1 MPNRTHGAVLICALF
16 ASVAAHSQGMRDRT
30 RPTNAPDTA
39 VSESQASELTLTL
52 VEAARTQLQTW
63 VRTAGTLDESGTALS
78 ACITG
83 PHADLVRPGQRV
95 RAFPPDSKSSISQ
108 ARVTLAEPREGCRYV
123 EARLSGQLY
132 AQAPRYIL
140 EIQVDRGE
148 FLAIPKEAIIEE
160 GDMRIVYLQMHP
172 GHYVPQEIHTGLE
185 GELYTQVMHGLA
197 EGDQVVTFGSF
208 FIDAEHKLKAS
219 AEGGMSMGNAHQHH

>member
-1 MPNRTHGAVLICALF
+1 MRNRSRSAVLVCAF
-16 ASVAAHSQGMRDRT
+16 VASVAAHGQGIRDRT
-30 RPTNAPDTA
+30 RPTSVPDTA
-39 VSESQASELTLTL
+39 ISESQASELTLTL
-52 VEAARTQLQTW
+52 VQAARTQLQTW
-63 VRTAGTLDESGTALS
+63 VRTAGTLDESETTLS
-78 ACITG
+78 SCVTG
-83 PHADLVRPGQRV
+83 PHAELVRPGQRV

-108 ARVTLAEPREGCRYV
+108 ARVTLAEPRDGCVYV
-123 EARLSGQLY
+123 EARLSGRLY
-132 AQAPRYIL
+132 AQAPRYIM

-160 GDMRIVYLQMHP
+160 GDKRIVYLQMHP
-172 GHYVPQEIHTGLE
+172 GHYMPQEIHTGLE
-185 GELYTQVMHGLA
+185 GELYTQVMHGLS

>member
-1 MPNRTHGAVLICALF
+1 MRYQSCGIVAICSLLVCVTAQG
-16 ASVAAHSQGMRDRT
+16 QGMRDRT

-39 VSESQASELTLTL
+39 ISESQASELTLTL
-52 VEAARTQLQTW
+52 VAAARTQLQTW
-63 VRTAGTLDESGTALS
+63 VRSAGTLDEPGTTLS
-78 ACITG
+78 TCVTG
-83 PHADLVRPGQRV
+83 PHADLVQPGQRV

-108 ARVTLAEPREGCRYV
+108 ARVTVAEPREQCVHV
-123 EARLSGQLY
+123 EARLSGRLY
-132 AQAPRYIL
+132 EQAPRYVM
-140 EIQVDRGE
+140 EIFVNRGE

-160 GDMRIVYLQMHP
+160 GDKRIVYLQMRP
-172 GHYVPQEIHTGLE
+172 GHYMPQEIHTGLE
-185 GELYTQVMHGLA
+185 GELYTQVMHGLS

>member
-1 MPNRTHGAVLICALF
+1 MRHRTRGIAVVCAGLICV
-16 ASVAAHSQGMRDRT
+16 SAHGQGMRDRT
-30 RPTNAPDTA
+30 RPTDVPDTS

-52 VEAARTQLQTW
+52 VQAARTQLQTW
-63 VRTAGTLDESGTALS
+63 VRTAGTLNEAGDTLS
-78 ACITG
+78 TCATG
-83 PHADLVRPGQRV
+83 PNAELVRPGQRV

-108 ARVTLAEPREGCRYV
+108 AKVTVAEAGADCVHV
-123 EARLSGQLY
+123 EARLSGRLY
-132 AQAPRYIL
+132 AQAPRYVM
-140 EIQVDRGE
+140 EIFVDRGE
-148 FLAIPKEAIIEE
+148 YLAIPKEAIIEE
-160 GDMRIVYLQMHP
+160 GDKRIVYLQMHP

-219 AEGGMSMGNAHQHH
+219 AEDGMSMSNAHQHH